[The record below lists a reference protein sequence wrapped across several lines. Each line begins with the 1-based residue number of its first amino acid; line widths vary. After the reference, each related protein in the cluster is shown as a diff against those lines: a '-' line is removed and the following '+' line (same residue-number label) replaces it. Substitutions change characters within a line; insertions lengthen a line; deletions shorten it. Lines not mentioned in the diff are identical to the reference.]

1 MIIECKRLL
10 DLPFIINQVIK
21 DNAKLHKMYLNNI
34 VTELKDIDYTILQ
47 DSTNHTL

>member
-1 MIIECKRLL
+1 
-10 DLPFIINQVIK
+10 
-21 DNAKLHKMYLNNI
+21 MYLNNI